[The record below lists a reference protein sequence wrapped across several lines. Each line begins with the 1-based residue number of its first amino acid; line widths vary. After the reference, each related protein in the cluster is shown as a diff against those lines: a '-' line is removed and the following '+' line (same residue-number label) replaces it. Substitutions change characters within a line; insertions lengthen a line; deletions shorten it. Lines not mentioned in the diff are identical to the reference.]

1 MKRAVLFVIF
11 LAVMCGVA
19 AVGFCQDATLKV
31 PDPTVLEPEMQ
42 WLWGEVVS
50 VDPSKNVL
58 VVKYLDY
65 EADAEKEMSLS
76 VDEKTTFE
84 NSKSLDE
91 IKPQDTVSIDYMSA
105 GEGKVLAKNISV
117 EKPEPVAPVMD
128 EPLKEEAAAVEAAAP
143 EAPEAAPAAQ

>member
-1 MKRAVLFVIF
+1 
-11 LAVMCGVA
+11 
-19 AVGFCQDATLKV
+19 
-31 PDPTVLEPEMQ
+31 VLEPEMQ

-128 EPLKEEAAAVEAAAP
+128 EPLKEEVAAVEAAAP